1 MYKNSLYH
9 FTKNDENSNVF
20 ILSFYLKLTA
30 HTYLY
35 PPIHKHVSL
44 IFSTSVVDLCP
55 RKITRNT

>member
-1 MYKNSLYH
+1 MCSLAEMLLVYVVFKNSLYH

-35 PPIHKHVSL
+35 PQTCFSNIFHKR
-44 IFSTSVVDLCP
+44 C
-55 RKITRNT
+55 